1 MGIGHFVGPWGVG
14 LFFALERSRLSLG
27 DQDQPRVPNKQ
38 FSYRILW
45 TSLWFSAWNKCANFK
60 YVYSLIVKI
69 LTEPNT
75 IKHEKQQLKSSSAQL
90 AQKQQEY
97 KIHLSVY
104 SMYNVSTLYMGY
116 MYHFERNLKV

>member
-45 TSLWFSAWNKCANFK
+45 TSLLFSASMFIPFNSQAFNR
-60 YVYSLIVKI
+60 
-69 LTEPNT
+69 T
-75 IKHEKQQLKSSSAQL
+75 KH
-90 AQKQQEY
+90 Y
-97 KIHLSVY
+97 K
-104 SMYNVSTLYMGY
+104 T
-116 MYHFERNLKV
+116 